1 MRTSSTIHKRKVG
14 VAGTLLLVGLL
25 ILALL
30 FFFQTRPDPWW
41 LWALFTGAFVLL
53 EWRAVEINH
62 HLFVSPSIMVAIT
75 AGAVFGP
82 RSALLG
88 VTVMAAAAFV
98 TPKDFKQRRV
108 FEPVAN
114 FGQFAL
120 TVSASIGVL
129 SLLHPGDVTKANVG
143 QLAAASIAAA
153 LVYGAVN
160 YGVVSVVV
168 KRIYGQELRPWSR
181 LSAAVVPYLGMG
193 FLGGMLGAAYL
204 LVGDVTLPLIVAV
217 FFVGHM
223 TFASYGDL
231 LEAQEA
237 TLRGFIKALEAK
249 DLYTR
254 GHTERV
260 AHFSQVIG
268 QEMGYD
274 ANGLERL
281 RWAALI
287 HDVGKLAV
295 PRDLIT
301 KRSRLSD
308 QEREQMEQHVHSVE
322 DLLAE
327 VDFLQPMVAIA
338 SKHHANFDGSG
349 YGGSAHQYGETPGQ
363 EACILAVADA
373 FDAMTSTRSYRVA
386 LTQAYAFDELRANAG
401 SQFDPECVEALIAAL
416 KRSGEVYGSLDVD
429 DEEQARLLASGQE
442 NVYRIHG

>member
-1 MRTSSTIHKRKVG
+1 MAVGAGLSGAG
-14 VAGTLLLVGLL
+14 VA
-25 ILALL
+25 ILTWLSL
-30 FFFQTRPDPWW
+30 TQSVPRPVW
-41 LWALFTGAFVLL
+41 LWVLFIASVAVL
-53 EWRAVEINH
+53 EWRAVEIND
-62 HLFVSPSIMVAIT
+62 HLFVSPSIMVIIT
-75 AGAVFGP
+75 AGAIFGP
-82 RSALLG
+82 QSGVLG
-88 VTVMAAAAFV
+88 VAVMAAFGFL
-98 TPKDFKQRRV
+98 TPLDLKERRW
-108 FEPVAN
+108 FEPIAN
-114 FGQFAL
+114 FGQFVL
-120 TVSASIGVL
+120 TVSTSIAVL
-129 SLLHPGDVTKANVG
+129 SLLHPGPVTKANVG
-143 QLAAASIAAA
+143 QLAVASIAAA
-153 LVYGAVN
+153 LVYGAIN
-160 YGVVSVVV
+160 YGLVSLAV
-168 KRIYGQELRPWSR
+168 KIIYGRELRAWSR
-181 LSAAVVPYLGMG
+181 LSSAVVPYLGMG

-204 LVGDVTLPLIVAV
+204 LVGPIALPFIAAV

-231 LEAQEA
+231 REAQEA

-268 QEMGYD
+268 EEFGYD

-301 KRSRLSD
+301 KRSRLTEE
-308 QEREQMEQHVHSVE
+308 ERAQMEQHVHSVE

-338 SKHHANFDGSG
+338 SNHHANFDGTG
-349 YGGSAHQYGETPGQ
+349 YGGSSYQHGESPGR

-386 LTQAYAFDELRANAG
+386 LTQRYAIEELRANSG
-401 SQFDPECVEALIAAL
+401 SQFDPECVEALVGAL
-416 KRSGEVYGSLDVD
+416 EQSGEVYGSLDVD
-429 DEEQARLLASGQE
+429 DEEHARLLAAQDA

>member
-1 MRTSSTIHKRKVG
+1 MAVGAGLSGAG
-14 VAGTLLLVGLL
+14 VA
-25 ILALL
+25 ILTWLSL
-30 FFFQTRPDPWW
+30 TQSVPRPVW
-41 LWALFTGAFVLL
+41 LWVLFIASVAVL
-53 EWRAVEINH
+53 EWRAVEIND
-62 HLFVSPSIMVAIT
+62 HLFVSPSIMVIIT
-75 AGAVFGP
+75 AGAIFGP
-82 RSALLG
+82 QSAVLG
-88 VTVMAAAAFV
+88 VAVMAAFGFL
-98 TPKDFKQRRV
+98 TPLDLKERRW
-108 FEPVAN
+108 FEPIAN
-114 FGQFAL
+114 FGQFVL
-120 TVSASIGVL
+120 TVATSIAVL
-129 SLLHPGDVTKANVG
+129 SLLHPGQVTKANVG
-143 QLAAASIAAA
+143 QLAVASIAAA
-153 LVYGAVN
+153 LVYGAIN
-160 YGVVSVVV
+160 YGLVSLAV
-168 KRIYGQELRPWSR
+168 KIIYGRELRAWSR
-181 LSAAVVPYLGMG
+181 LSSAVVPYLGMG

-204 LVGDVTLPLIVAV
+204 LVGPIAIPFIAAV

-231 LEAQEA
+231 REAQEA

-260 AHFSQVIG
+260 AHFSRVIG
-268 QEMGYD
+268 EEFGYD

-301 KRSRLSD
+301 KRSRLTEE
-308 QEREQMEQHVHSVE
+308 ERAQMELHVHSVE

-338 SKHHANFDGSG
+338 SNHHANFDGTG
-349 YGGSAHQYGETPGQ
+349 YGGSTHQHGESPGR

-386 LTQAYAFDELRANAG
+386 LTQGYAIEELRVNSG
-401 SQFDPECVEALIAAL
+401 SQFDPECVEALVGAL
-416 KRSGEVYGSLDVD
+416 ERSGEVYGSLDVD
-429 DEEQARLLASGQE
+429 DEEHARLLAAQDA